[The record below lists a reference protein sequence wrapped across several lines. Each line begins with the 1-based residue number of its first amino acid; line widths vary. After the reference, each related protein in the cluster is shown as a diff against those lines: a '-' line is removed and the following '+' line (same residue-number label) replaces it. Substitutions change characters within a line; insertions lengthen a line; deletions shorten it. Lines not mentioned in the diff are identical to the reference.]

1 MLDNEPFNQARSY
14 PTWRE
19 ANSLPYIG
27 GVVIRPAGLQFSG
40 VTARLGRNGF
50 FRYISRVN
58 LLCRTDKNVQK
69 TLWIMV
75 VFDPLTNVLV

>member
-14 PTWRE
+14 LTWRE

-27 GVVIRPAGLQFSG
+27 GVVIRPAKSQFSF
-40 VTARLGRNGF
+40 VTARLGRNGN

-58 LLCRTDKNVQK
+58 LLCRTDKK
-69 TLWIMV
+69 TLKTLRIMV